1 MLISSTVVS
10 KAPTS
15 QALDEALNSTDREIP
30 ELELRERHRS
40 HRDFPG
46 LYTYIHIYIYTYI
59 HIYIYIY
66 IYIHTQKAYVY
77 IYIYMRI
84 YIYIERERV

>member
-40 HRDFPG
+40 HRDFPA
-46 LYTYIHIYIYTYI
+46 YIHIYIYTYI
-59 HIYIYIY
+59 HIYIYTY
-66 IYIHTQKAYVY
+66 TY
-77 IYIYMRI
+77 IYIYTHRKRMCT
-84 YIYIERERV
+84 YIYI